1 MIRIRFVTCNDWIS
15 DGIRLYEHDG
25 WATHAEAVMPD
36 GSLLGAHLQGGV
48 EIRPAG
54 YDKATMTRE
63 LIVELKGID
72 STQVSAWNT
81 AESRFYAFL
90 QAQVGKPYDRTALV
104 GLALDRDWHQA
115 DSWFCSELMA
125 AALEEC
131 GYCPRLA
138 SLNSHISPRDLL
150 LGLSF
155 RVPIPNMAGVAAPKG
170 D

>member
-15 DGIRLYEHDG
+15 DGIHLYEHDG

-54 YDKATMTRE
+54 YDKSTMKRE
-63 LIVELKGID
+63 LIVDLPPFEDADHPWGMED
-72 STQVSAWNT
+72 
-81 AESRFYAFL
+81 RFYNFL
-90 QAQVGKPYDRTALV
+90 RAQIGKPYDSTALV

-115 DSWFCSELMA
+115 DSWFCSELQA

-155 RVPIPNMAGVAAPKG
+155 RVPIPNMAGIAAPKG